1 MKLVRFGVKG
11 SEKPGL
17 IDDAGHIRDLSSHV
31 GDIAGEVLA
40 PDRLRRLAG
49 VDPQSLP
56 LVEGVSRLGPP
67 VAGIGKILAIG
78 LNYREHAEETGATV
92 RSDPMLFSKAI
103 TSLSGPND
111 PIMLPRGSE
120 KTDWEVELAVII
132 GSRAAYVDEGKALEV
147 IAGYA
152 VINDVSER
160 AFQKERGGQFI
171 KGKSADSFGPLGP
184 WLVTRDEIA
193 DPQNLALW
201 CDLNGERRQ
210 DSNTRQMIFPVA
222 ALVSHISQ
230 FMTLLPGDVIAT
242 GTPAGVGMGCKPPR
256 YLRAGDVL
264 ECGVEALG
272 RQRHE
277 VIAYEAAATG

>member
-1 MKLVRFGVKG
+1 MKLVRYGPKG
-11 SEKPGL
+11 GEKPGL
-17 IDDAGHIRDLSSHV
+17 VDDAGHVRDLSDHV

-40 PDRLRRLAG
+40 PDRLRRLANI
-49 VDPQSLP
+49 DPSTLP
-56 LVEGVSRLGPP
+56 LVETVSRLGPP
-67 VAGIGKILAIG
+67 VAGVGKILAIG

-92 RSDPMLFSKAI
+92 RTDPMLFSKAI
-103 TSLSGPND
+103 TALSGPND

-120 KTDWEVELAVII
+120 KTDWEVELAAII
-132 GSRAAYVDEGKALEV
+132 GSRAAYVDEDQALGV
-147 IAGYA
+147 VAGYA

-171 KGKSADSFGPLGP
+171 KGKSADTFGPLGP
-184 WLVTRDEIA
+184 WLVTPDEIA
-193 DPQNLALW
+193 DPQKLALW

-210 DSNTRQMIFPVA
+210 ESNTGRMIFPVA
-222 ALVSHISQ
+222 FLVSHISQ

-242 GTPAGVGMGCKPPR
+242 GTPAGVGMGCKAPR
-256 YLRAGDVL
+256 FLRPGDVL

-277 VIAYEAAATG
+277 VVAFTPTS

>member
-1 MKLVRFGVKG
+1 MKLVRFGPKG

-17 IDDAGHIRDLSSHV
+17 VDGAGHVRDLSGHV
-31 GDIAGEVLA
+31 GDIQGEVLA

-49 VDPQSLP
+49 IDPQTLP
-56 LVEGVSRLGPP
+56 LVESPGRLGPP
-67 VAGIGKILAIG
+67 VARIGKILAIG
-78 LNYREHAEETGATV
+78 LNYREHAEETGAAV

-103 TSLSGPND
+103 TALSGPND
-111 PIMLPRGSE
+111 PIVLPRGSE

-132 GSRAAYVDEGKALEV
+132 GSRAAYVDEDKALDV

-193 DPQNLALW
+193 DPQSLALW

-210 DSNTRQMIFPVA
+210 DSTTARMIFPVA
-222 ALVSHISQ
+222 TLVSHISQ

-272 RQRHE
+272 RQRHDVVAFE
-277 VIAYEAAATG
+277 EAR

>member
-1 MKLVRFGVKG
+1 MKLVRFGAKG
-11 SEKPGL
+11 TEKPGL
-17 IDDAGHIRDLSSHV
+17 VDNAGHIRDLSAHV

-49 VDPQSLP
+49 LDPQSLP
-56 LVEGVSRLGPP
+56 SVEGVSRLGPP

-132 GSRAAYVDEGKALEV
+132 GSRAAYVDEDKALDV
-147 IAGYA
+147 VAGYA

-210 DSNTRQMIFPVA
+210 DSNTSRMIFPVA
-222 ALVSHISQ
+222 YLVSHISQ

-242 GTPAGVGMGCKPPR
+242 GTPSGVGMGCKPPR
-256 YLRAGDVL
+256 YLREGDVL

-277 VIAYEAAATG
+277 VIAYEAAAG

>member
-1 MKLVRFGVKG
+1 MKLVRFGPQG

-17 IDDAGHIRDLSSHV
+17 IDGAGHIRDLSGHV
-31 GDIAGEVLA
+31 GDIEGEVLA

-49 VDPQSLP
+49 IDPKTLP
-56 LVEGVSRLGPP
+56 LVEAAGRLGPP

-78 LNYREHAEETGATV
+78 LNYREHAEETGAAV

-103 TSLSGPND
+103 TALSGPND
-111 PIMLPRGSE
+111 PIVLPRGSE

-132 GSRAAYVDEGKALEV
+132 GSRAAYVDENEALDA

-193 DPQNLALW
+193 DPQTLALW

-210 DSNTRQMIFPVA
+210 DSNTSRMIFPVA
-222 ALVSHISQ
+222 TLVSHISQ

-256 YLRAGDVL
+256 YLRAGDGL

-277 VIAYEAAATG
+277 VVAFEVAR

>member
-1 MKLVRFGVKG
+1 
-11 SEKPGL
+11 
-17 IDDAGHIRDLSSHV
+17 
-31 GDIAGEVLA
+31 
-40 PDRLRRLAG
+40 
-49 VDPQSLP
+49 
-56 LVEGVSRLGPP
+56 
-67 VAGIGKILAIG
+67 
-78 LNYREHAEETGATV
+78 
-92 RSDPMLFSKAI
+92 MLFSKAI

-132 GSRAAYVDEGKALEV
+132 GSRAAYVDEEKALEV
-147 IAGYA
+147 VAGFA

-160 AFQKERGGQFI
+160 AFQKERGGQFV
-171 KGKSADSFGPLGP
+171 KGKSADTFGPLGP

-210 DSNTRQMIFPVA
+210 DSNTARMIFPVA
-222 ALVSHISQ
+222 YLVSHISQ

-256 YLRAGDVL
+256 FLRAGDVL

-272 RQRHE
+272 RQSHE
-277 VIAYEAAATG
+277 VVAFSAAG

>member
-1 MKLVRFGVKG
+1 MRLVRFGPQG

-17 IDDAGHIRDLSSHV
+17 VDGAGHIRDLSGHV

-49 VDPQSLP
+49 IDPQTLP
-56 LVEGVSRLGPP
+56 LVETPGRLGPP

-78 LNYREHAEETGATV
+78 LNYREHAEETGAAV

-103 TSLSGPND
+103 TALSGPND
-111 PIMLPRGSE
+111 PIVLPRGSE

-132 GSRAAYVDEGKALEV
+132 GSRAAYVDEDKALDV

-193 DPQNLALW
+193 DPQTLALW

-210 DSNTRQMIFPVA
+210 DSNTSRMIFPVA
-222 ALVSHISQ
+222 YLVSHISQ

-277 VIAYEAAATG
+277 VVAYEAAGGS

>member
-1 MKLVRFGVKG
+1 MKLVRYGPKG

-17 IDDAGHIRDLSSHV
+17 VDDAGHIRDLSGHV
-31 GDIAGEVLA
+31 GDIAGDVLA
-40 PDRLRRLAG
+40 RDRLRRLAG
-49 VDPQSLP
+49 IDQANLP

-67 VAGIGKILAIG
+67 VAGVGKILAIG
-78 LNYREHAEETGATV
+78 LNYRQHAEETGATV

-132 GSRAAYVDEGKALEV
+132 GSRAAYVDEDKALEV
-147 IAGYA
+147 VAGYA

-171 KGKSADSFGPLGP
+171 KGKSADGFGPLGP
-184 WLVTRDEIA
+184 WLVTPDEIA
-193 DPQNLALW
+193 DPQDLGLW

-210 DSNTRQMIFPVA
+210 DSNTAQMIFPVA
-222 ALVSHISQ
+222 YLVSHISQ
-230 FMTLLPGDVIAT
+230 FMTLLPGDIIAT

-264 ECGVEALG
+264 ECSVEALG

-277 VIAYEAAATG
+277 VVAYAPAAG

>member
-1 MKLVRFGVKG
+1 MKLVRFGAKG

-17 IDDAGHIRDLSSHV
+17 VDDAGHIRDLSAHV

-49 VDPQSLP
+49 LDPQSLP

-132 GSRAAYVDEGKALEV
+132 GSRAAYVDEDKALEV
-147 IAGYA
+147 VAGYA

-193 DPQNLALW
+193 DPQTLALW

-277 VIAYEAAATG
+277 VIAYEAPAG

>member
-1 MKLVRFGVKG
+1 MKLVRFGPKG

-17 IDDAGHIRDLSSHV
+17 VDGAGHVRDLSGHV
-31 GDIAGEVLA
+31 GDIEGEVLA

-49 VDPQSLP
+49 IDPQTLP
-56 LVEGVSRLGPP
+56 LVESPGRLGPP

-78 LNYREHAEETGATV
+78 LNYREHAEETGAAV

-103 TSLSGPND
+103 TALSGPND
-111 PIMLPRGSE
+111 PIVLPRGSE

-132 GSRAAYVDEGKALEV
+132 GSRAAYVDEDKALDV

-184 WLVTRDEIA
+184 WLVTREEIA
-193 DPQNLALW
+193 DPQSLALW

-210 DSNTRQMIFPVA
+210 DSTTARMIFPVA
-222 ALVSHISQ
+222 YLVSHISQ

-272 RQRHE
+272 RQRHDVVAFE
-277 VIAYEAAATG
+277 EAR

>member
-1 MKLVRFGVKG
+1 MKLVRFGPKG

-17 IDDAGHIRDLSSHV
+17 VDGAGHVRDLSGHV
-31 GDIAGEVLA
+31 GDIQGEVLA

-49 VDPQSLP
+49 IDPQTLP
-56 LVEGVSRLGPP
+56 LVESPGRLGPP

-78 LNYREHAEETGATV
+78 LNYREHAEETGAAV

-103 TSLSGPND
+103 TALSGPND
-111 PIMLPRGSE
+111 PIVLPRGSE

-132 GSRAAYVDEGKALEV
+132 GSRAAYVDEDKALDV

-193 DPQNLALW
+193 DPQSLALW

-210 DSNTRQMIFPVA
+210 DSTTARMIFPVA
-222 ALVSHISQ
+222 TLVSHISQ

-272 RQRHE
+272 RQRHDVVAFE
-277 VIAYEAAATG
+277 EAR

>member
-1 MKLVRFGVKG
+1 MKLVRYGPKG

-17 IDDAGHIRDLSSHV
+17 VDDAGHIRDLSSHV
-31 GDIAGEVLA
+31 GDLAGEVLA
-40 PDRLRRLAG
+40 PDRLRRLGDIDAT
-49 VDPQSLP
+49 SLP
-56 LVEGVSRLGPP
+56 LVEGLPRLGPP
-67 VAGIGKILAIG
+67 VAGVGKILAIG

-92 RSDPMLFSKAI
+92 RTDPMLFSKAI

-132 GSRAAYVDEGKALEV
+132 GSRAAYIDEDQALDV
-147 IAGYA
+147 VAGYA

-171 KGKSADSFGPLGP
+171 KGKSADTFGPLGP

-210 DSNTRQMIFPVA
+210 DSNTARMIFPVA
-222 ALVSHISQ
+222 YLVSHISQ

-256 YLRAGDVL
+256 FLRAGDVL

-272 RQRHE
+272 RQSHE
-277 VIAYEAAATG
+277 VVAFSAAG

>member
-1 MKLVRFGVKG
+1 MKLVRYGPKG

-17 IDDAGHIRDLSSHV
+17 VDDAGHIRDLSSHV

-40 PDRLRRLAG
+40 PDRLRRLA
-49 VDPQSLP
+49 DIDATSLP
-56 LVEGVSRLGPP
+56 LVEGLPRLGPP
-67 VAGIGKILAIG
+67 VTGVGKILAIG

-92 RSDPMLFSKAI
+92 RTDPMLFSKAI

-132 GSRAAYVDEGKALEV
+132 GSRAAYVDEEKALEV
-147 IAGYA
+147 VAGFA

-160 AFQKERGGQFI
+160 AFQKERGGQFV
-171 KGKSADSFGPLGP
+171 KGKSADTFGPLGP

-210 DSNTRQMIFPVA
+210 DSNTARMIFPVA
-222 ALVSHISQ
+222 YLVSHISQ

-256 YLRAGDVL
+256 FLRAGDVL

-272 RQRHE
+272 RQSHE
-277 VIAYEAAATG
+277 VVAFSAAG

>member
-1 MKLVRFGVKG
+1 MKLVRFGPQG

-17 IDDAGHIRDLSSHV
+17 VDDAGHIRDLSGHV

-49 VDPQSLP
+49 IDPQTLP
-56 LVEGVSRLGPP
+56 LVESPGRLGPP

-78 LNYREHAEETGATV
+78 LNYREHAEETGAAV

-103 TSLSGPND
+103 TALSGPND
-111 PIMLPRGSE
+111 PIVLPRGSE

-132 GSRAAYVDEGKALEV
+132 GSRAAYVDEDEALDV

-193 DPQNLALW
+193 DPQDPGAVVRPQRRAPPGLQHLA
-201 CDLNGERRQ
+201 D
-210 DSNTRQMIFPVA
+210 D
-222 ALVSHISQ
+222 
-230 FMTLLPGDVIAT
+230 LPGRLPWSAT
-242 GTPAGVGMGCKPPR
+242 SASS
-256 YLRAGDVL
+256 
-264 ECGVEALG
+264 
-272 RQRHE
+272 
-277 VIAYEAAATG
+277 

>member
-1 MKLVRFGVKG
+1 MKLVRFGAKG

-17 IDDAGHIRDLSSHV
+17 IDDAGHIRDLSAHV

-49 VDPQSLP
+49 LDPQSLP

-111 PIMLPRGSE
+111 PIVLPRGSE

-132 GSRAAYVDEGKALEV
+132 GSRAAYVDEDKALEV

-256 YLRAGDVL
+256 YLRPGDVL

-277 VIAYEAAATG
+277 AVAYGASAVG

>member
-1 MKLVRFGVKG
+1 MRLVRFGPQG
-11 SEKPGL
+11 SEQPGL
-17 IDDAGHIRDLSSHV
+17 VDGAGHIRDLSGHV

-49 VDPQSLP
+49 IDPQTLP
-56 LVEGVSRLGPP
+56 LVETPGRLGPP

-78 LNYREHAEETGATV
+78 LNYREHAEETGAAV

-103 TSLSGPND
+103 TALSGPND
-111 PIMLPRGSE
+111 PIVLPRGSE

-132 GSRAAYVDEGKALEV
+132 GSRAAYVDEDKALDV

-193 DPQNLALW
+193 DPQTLALW

-210 DSNTRQMIFPVA
+210 DSNTSRMIFPVA
-222 ALVSHISQ
+222 YLVSHISQ

-277 VIAYEAAATG
+277 VIAYEAMG

>member
-1 MKLVRFGVKG
+1 MRLVRFGPQG

-17 IDDAGHIRDLSSHV
+17 VDGAGHIRDLSGHV

-49 VDPQSLP
+49 IDPQTLP
-56 LVEGVSRLGPP
+56 LVETPGRLGPP

-78 LNYREHAEETGATV
+78 LNYREHAEETGAAV

-103 TSLSGPND
+103 TALSGPND
-111 PIMLPRGSE
+111 PIVLPRGSE

-132 GSRAAYVDEGKALEV
+132 GSRAAYVDEDKALDV

-193 DPQNLALW
+193 DPQTLALW

-210 DSNTRQMIFPVA
+210 DSNTSRMIFPVA
-222 ALVSHISQ
+222 YLVSHISQ

-277 VIAYEAAATG
+277 VIAYEAMGGS

>member
-67 VAGIGKILAIG
+67 VAGISKILAIG

-256 YLRAGDVL
+256 YLRSGDVL

-277 VIAYEAAATG
+277 VIAYEAAEVG

>member
-1 MKLVRFGVKG
+1 
-11 SEKPGL
+11 KPGL
-17 IDDAGHIRDLSSHV
+17 VDGAGHVRDLSGHV
-31 GDIAGEVLA
+31 GDIQGEVLA

-49 VDPQSLP
+49 IDPQTLP
-56 LVEGVSRLGPP
+56 LVESPGRLGPP

-78 LNYREHAEETGATV
+78 LNYREHAEETGAAV

-103 TSLSGPND
+103 TALSGPND
-111 PIMLPRGSE
+111 PIVLPRGSE

-132 GSRAAYVDEGKALEV
+132 GSRAAYVDEDKALDV

-184 WLVTRDEIA
+184 WLVTREEIA
-193 DPQNLALW
+193 DPQSLALW

-210 DSNTRQMIFPVA
+210 DSTTARMIFPVA
-222 ALVSHISQ
+222 YLVSHISQ

-272 RQRHE
+272 RQRHDVVAFE
-277 VIAYEAAATG
+277 EAR

>member
-1 MKLVRFGVKG
+1 MKLVRFGAKG
-11 SEKPGL
+11 TEKPGL
-17 IDDAGHIRDLSSHV
+17 VDDAGHIRDLSAHV

-49 VDPQSLP
+49 LDPQSLP
-56 LVEGVSRLGPP
+56 LIEGVSRLGSP

-111 PIMLPRGSE
+111 PIVLPRGSE

-132 GSRAAYVDEGKALEV
+132 GSRAAYVDEDKALEV

-193 DPQNLALW
+193 EPQNLALW

-210 DSNTRQMIFPVA
+210 DSNTGRMIFPVA
-222 ALVSHISQ
+222 YLVSHISQ

-242 GTPAGVGMGCKPPR
+242 GTPSGVGMGCKPPR

-277 VIAYEAAATG
+277 VIAYGETAAG

>member
-1 MKLVRFGVKG
+1 MKLVRFGPQG

-17 IDDAGHIRDLSSHV
+17 IDGAGHVRDLSSHV
-31 GDIAGEVLA
+31 GDIEGEVLA

-49 VDPQSLP
+49 IDPQTLP
-56 LVEGVSRLGPP
+56 LVESPGRLGPP

-78 LNYREHAEETGATV
+78 LNYREHAEETGAAV

-103 TSLSGPND
+103 TALSGPND
-111 PIMLPRGSE
+111 PIVLPRGSE

-132 GSRAAYVDEGKALEV
+132 GSRAAYVDEDKALDA

-193 DPQNLALW
+193 DPQDLALW

-210 DSNTRQMIFPVA
+210 ESNTSRMIFPVA
-222 ALVSHISQ
+222 TLVSHISQ

-272 RQRHE
+272 RQHHE
-277 VIAYEAAATG
+277 VIAFEATGGS

>member
-1 MKLVRFGVKG
+1 MKLVRFGPQG

-17 IDDAGHIRDLSSHV
+17 VDDAGHVRDLSGHV

-49 VDPQSLP
+49 IDPQTLP
-56 LVEGVSRLGPP
+56 LVESPGRLGPP
-67 VAGIGKILAIG
+67 VAGVGKILAIG
-78 LNYREHAEETGATV
+78 LNYREHAEETGAAV

-103 TSLSGPND
+103 TALSGPND
-111 PIMLPRGSE
+111 PIVLPRGSE

-132 GSRAAYVDEGKALEV
+132 GSRAAYVDEDEALDV

-193 DPQNLALW
+193 DPQDLALW

-210 DSNTRQMIFPVA
+210 DSTTARMIFPVA
-222 ALVSHISQ
+222 YLVSHISQ

-256 YLRAGDVL
+256 YLREGDVL

-277 VIAYEAAATG
+277 VIAFEATGGS

>member
-1 MKLVRFGVKG
+1 MKLVRYGPKG

-17 IDDAGHIRDLSSHV
+17 VDDAGHIRDLSSHV

-40 PDRLRRLAG
+40 PDRLRRLA
-49 VDPQSLP
+49 DIDATSLP
-56 LVEGVSRLGPP
+56 LVEGLPRLGPP
-67 VAGIGKILAIG
+67 VAGVGKILAIG

-92 RSDPMLFSKAI
+92 RTDPMLFSKAI

-132 GSRAAYVDEGKALEV
+132 GSRAAYVDEDDALDV
-147 IAGYA
+147 VAGYA

-171 KGKSADSFGPLGP
+171 KGKSADTFGPLGP

-193 DPQNLALW
+193 DPQSLALW

-210 DSNTRQMIFPVA
+210 DSNTARMIFPVA
-222 ALVSHISQ
+222 YLVSHISQ

-256 YLRAGDVL
+256 FLRAGDVL

-277 VIAYEAAATG
+277 VVTFSAAG

>member
-1 MKLVRFGVKG
+1 MKLVRFGAKG

-17 IDDAGHIRDLSSHV
+17 IDDAGHIRDLSGHV

-49 VDPQSLP
+49 IDPRSLP

-132 GSRAAYVDEGKALEV
+132 GSRAAYLDEDKALEV
-147 IAGYA
+147 VAGYA

-184 WLVTRDEIA
+184 WLVTPDEIA

-242 GTPAGVGMGCKPPR
+242 GTPAGVGIGCKPPR

-277 VIAYEAAATG
+277 VVAYAAAAAG

>member
-1 MKLVRFGVKG
+1 MKLVRYGPKG
-11 SEKPGL
+11 SERPGL
-17 IDDAGHIRDLSSHV
+17 VDGAGHVRDLSGQV

-49 VDPQSLP
+49 IDPQTLP
-56 LVEGVSRLGPP
+56 LVENPGRLGPP

-78 LNYREHAEETGATV
+78 LNYREHAEETGAAV

-103 TSLSGPND
+103 TALSGPND
-111 PIMLPRGSE
+111 PIVLPRGSE

-132 GSRAAYVDEGKALEV
+132 GSRAAYIDEDKALDV

-193 DPQNLALW
+193 DPQALALW

-210 DSNTRQMIFPVA
+210 DSTTARMIFPVA
-222 ALVSHISQ
+222 HLVSHISQ

-277 VIAYEAAATG
+277 VVAFEEAR

>member
-1 MKLVRFGVKG
+1 MKLVRFGAKG

-17 IDDAGHIRDLSSHV
+17 VDGAGHIRDLSGHV
-31 GDIAGEVLA
+31 GDIVGEVLA

-49 VDPQSLP
+49 IDPQTLP
-56 LVEGVSRLGPP
+56 LVETPGRLGPP
-67 VAGIGKILAIG
+67 VAGVGKILAIG
-78 LNYREHAEETGATV
+78 LNYREHAEETGASV

-111 PIMLPRGSE
+111 PIVLPRTSE

-132 GSRAAYVDEGKALEV
+132 GSRAAYVDEDKALDV

-210 DSNTRQMIFPVA
+210 DSNTARMIFPVA
-222 ALVSHISQ
+222 YLVSHISQ

-264 ECGVEALG
+264 DCGVEALG
-272 RQRHE
+272 RQHHE
-277 VIAYEAAATG
+277 VIAFEEAR